1 MGGRIA
7 TRLNTSGVTPGDVV
21 AIIMEKSVRL
31 YVGILGILKAGCTY
45 LPLLPSTPSARIRLI
60 LEQAKVMVCLVD
72 TATAQA
78 MIHLPQDL
86 VDIQTVDLDAI
97 PELSQNITID
107 GSRIANIIYSSGSTG
122 VPKKKN
128 NTNHNNASN
137 LDALSRRYPVKQD
150 SR

>member
-45 LPLLPSTPSARIRLI
+45 LPLLPRTPSAKIRLI

-72 TATAQA
+72 TTTTQT
-78 MIHLPQDL
+78 IKQQPQKQNKK
-86 VDIQTVDLDAI
+86 QTKDHNAI
-97 PELSQNITID
+97 PE
-107 GSRIANIIYSSGSTG
+107 
-122 VPKKKN
+122 
-128 NTNHNNASN
+128 
-137 LDALSRRYPVKQD
+137 
-150 SR
+150 